1 MELFY
6 KNTDINDLPNEVW
19 IDVFGYDGLYS
30 VSNMGRIRSEQ
41 REILIGNGNYRI
53 KRATIM
59 RQNIRAPHRNH
70 QKHASVMFA
79 VDKMQKRVEVSYIVG
94 MSFIRPLENGEIFY
108 HKDKNALNNTLVN
121 IGIMKYKDAP
131 ILGQTITRRRE
142 DFTEAINN
150 IKNRK
155 IAEYVRKKDGKIF
168 DYNSIKKEYPNYK
181 DPVSNIRR
189 SIQLNRE
196 RMGSLWIINIFE
208 KTDEGWQKIK

>member
-1 MELFY
+1 MILFY
-6 KNTDINDLPNEVW
+6 NNNGIEDLPGEIW
-19 IDVFGYDGLYS
+19 IDVLGYDGLYS
-30 VSNMGRIRSEQ
+30 VSNLGRIKSEQ
-41 REILIGNGNYRI
+41 REILIGNGNCRI
-53 KRATIM
+53 KKASIM
-59 RQNIRAPHRNH
+59 KQNIRAPHKHH

-79 VDKMQKRVEVSYIVG
+79 VDNIHKRFEVSYIVG
-94 MSFIRPLENGEIFY
+94 MSFIRPLCKGEIFY

-189 SIQLNRE
+189 SIELNRE
-196 RMGSLWIINIFE
+196 RMGSFWIISTN
-208 KTDEGWQKIK
+208 TNRP